1 MTELAFNMLNM
12 RSAPAT
18 DDRTAR
24 ARIRDAAITR
34 FAAEGIAA
42 TSVRAIAAEAE
53 VSPGLVIHHFG
64 TKDGL
69 RQACDEHVAG
79 IIRSNKREAMAQG
92 PALDVAAAMRRAKQ
106 DVPLT
111 RYLARSLADGSPHV
125 ATLIDDLVADA
136 ADYMAEGVRS
146 GSLRPTE
153 HPYERAVVL
162 TLWTL
167 GALVLHEHVERLL
180 GVDLTQDP
188 SELADGRAY
197 AAYIGPVLELFTEGL
212 VSEEVAKVMRSAF
225 VDGAGAQEG
234 AGS

>member
-1 MTELAFNMLNM
+1 M
-12 RSAPAT
+12 RSGAAT

-24 ARIRDAAITR
+24 ARIRDAAIAR
-34 FAAEGIAA
+34 FAADGIAG
-42 TSVRAIAAEAE
+42 TSARAIAAEAA
-53 VSPGLVIHHFG
+53 VSPALVIHHFG
-64 TKDGL
+64 TMDGL
-69 RQACDEHVAG
+69 RHACDQHVAD

-125 ATLIDDLVADA
+125 AKLIDELVADA
-136 ADYMAEGVRS
+136 AEYMEEGVRS
-146 GSLRPTE
+146 GSLRPTAY
-153 HPYERAVVL
+153 PYQRAVVL

-180 GVDLTQDP
+180 GVDLTRDP

-197 AAYIGPVLELFTEGL
+197 AAYIGPVLELFAEGL
-212 VSEEVAKVMRSAF
+212 VSAEVATAMRSAF
-225 VDGAGAQEG
+225 VAGTEPQEG
-234 AGS
+234 AV

>member
-1 MTELAFNMLNM
+1 M
-12 RSAPAT
+12 RSASGGV

-34 FAAEGIAA
+34 FAADGIAA
-42 TSVRAIAAEAE
+42 TSVRTIAAEAD

-69 RQACDEHVAG
+69 RSACDEYVAG
-79 IIRSNKREAMAQG
+79 IIRANKQEAMAQG

-125 ATLIDDLVADA
+125 ATLIDEMVADA
-136 ADYMAEGVRS
+136 ARYMAEGVRA
-146 GSLRPTE
+146 GSLRPTDY
-153 HPYERAVVL
+153 PYGRAAVL
-162 TLWTL
+162 TIWTL
-167 GALVLHEHVERLL
+167 GAIVLHEHIERLL

-188 SELADGRAY
+188 SELADAHAY
-197 AAYIGPVLELFTEGL
+197 AAYIGPVLELLTDGL
-212 VSEEVAKVMRSAF
+212 VTDEVAKAMRSAF
-225 VDGAGAQEG
+225 VEGAEPQEG
-234 AGS
+234 QQP